1 MVKMTILISDSSR
14 CYLFHIVVAQ
24 ILKYLCAFF
33 RTTRNFVF
41 LSKFMCGKSPLVGN
55 SKTCNLAE
63 DVHVHV
69 FTQLVT
75 NLEK

>member
-1 MVKMTILISDSSR
+1 
-14 CYLFHIVVAQ
+14 
-24 ILKYLCAFF
+24 
-33 RTTRNFVF
+33 
-41 LSKFMCGKSPLVGN
+41 MCGKSPLVGN